1 MRQLLSETVL
11 VSLMGTAAGL
21 VLAVWLLDVIVALAP
36 RGIPR
41 LADVSLNLRVVG
53 ASAAV
58 GLGAGLL
65 SGLAPAWHFSRPSHL
80 DALSA
85 GRGATATRTG
95 RIMSDGLAA
104 TEIALAVAL
113 VTGAGLLLRS
123 FSTLIAVDPGFR
135 ADRVLALQVF
145 AYERQNTDERK
156 QVFFRETIADVRGF
170 TGVVD
175 VAAVSAMPM
184 IDANIDVQ
192 GPFAIEG
199 RAPLSIDER
208 PVASLTVVTPSYFGV
223 MGIPVLRGRVFTSAD
238 TTAAEPVAVVS
249 RSLADRHWPGVDPMG
264 SWLEVRFSG
273 RPRRVQ
279 VVGVVDEVRHDAL
292 DRPAREEIFLPLDPV
307 AFGSMTYVIRSA
319 GDPARLAEPAR
330 QAIWRHDPL
339 LTFYDTK
346 TVDELM
352 SASVAPR
359 RFSLVLATVFGAVA
373 LLLAAAG
380 IYGVLS
386 FTTGRQ
392 TREFGVRLAMGATSR
407 EIGRLV
413 LGRGLRLGLI
423 CLACGLLASF
433 WAGQALRSMLFEVS
447 PYDPATLAGV
457 AVLTLAVSL
466 TACYL
471 PARRAM
477 RVDPLV
483 ALRE

>member
-1 MRQLLSETVL
+1 
-11 VSLMGTAAGL
+11 
-21 VLAVWLLDVIVALAP
+21 
-36 RGIPR
+36 
-41 LADVSLNLRVVG
+41 
-53 ASAAV
+53 
-58 GLGAGLL
+58 
-65 SGLAPAWHFSRPSHL
+65 
-80 DALSA
+80 
-85 GRGATATRTG
+85 
-95 RIMSDGLAA
+95 
-104 TEIALAVAL
+104 
-113 VTGAGLLLRS
+113 
-123 FSTLIAVDPGFR
+123 
-135 ADRVLALQVF
+135 
-145 AYERQNTDERK
+145 
-156 QVFFRETIADVRGF
+156 
-170 TGVVD
+170 
-175 VAAVSAMPM
+175 
-184 IDANIDVQ
+184 
-192 GPFAIEG
+192 
-199 RAPLSIDER
+199 
-208 PVASLTVVTPSYFGV
+208 
-223 MGIPVLRGRVFTSAD
+223 
-238 TTAAEPVAVVS
+238 
-249 RSLADRHWPGVDPMG
+249 
-264 SWLEVRFSG
+264 
-273 RPRRVQ
+273 
-279 VVGVVDEVRHDAL
+279 
-292 DRPAREEIFLPLDPV
+292 
-307 AFGSMTYVIRSA
+307 MTYVIRSA

-423 CLACGLLASF
+423 GLTCGLLASF

>member
-1 MRQLLSETVL
+1 
-11 VSLMGTAAGL
+11 MG
-21 VLAVWLLDVIVALAP
+21 
-36 RGIPR
+36 
-41 LADVSLNLRVVG
+41 S
-53 ASAAV
+53 
-58 GLGAGLL
+58 
-65 SGLAPAWHFSRPSHL
+65 
-80 DALSA
+80 
-85 GRGATATRTG
+85 
-95 RIMSDGLAA
+95 
-104 TEIALAVAL
+104 
-113 VTGAGLLLRS
+113 
-123 FSTLIAVDPGFR
+123 
-135 ADRVLALQVF
+135 
-145 AYERQNTDERK
+145 
-156 QVFFRETIADVRGF
+156 
-170 TGVVD
+170 
-175 VAAVSAMPM
+175 
-184 IDANIDVQ
+184 
-192 GPFAIEG
+192 
-199 RAPLSIDER
+199 
-208 PVASLTVVTPSYFGV
+208 
-223 MGIPVLRGRVFTSAD
+223 PVLRGRVVTSAD
-238 TTAAEPVAVVS
+238 PPAAEPVAVVS

-292 DRPAREEIFLPLDPV
+292 DRPAREEIFLPLDQV

-423 CLACGLLASF
+423 GLACGLLASF